1 MLGSRVGR
9 VVSPPAD
16 PSDEE
21 KISTW
26 VKVIAM
32 RLYDERNSDTA
43 KQALQEV
50 LKIDGALENELV
62 IKYREVIESIGG

>member
-1 MLGSRVGR
+1 
-9 VVSPPAD
+9 
-16 PSDEE
+16 
-21 KISTW
+21 
-26 VKVIAM
+26 M

-62 IKYREVIESIGG
+62 IKYKEIIESVEG

>member
-1 MLGSRVGR
+1 MRTKRLLSEFIRED
-9 VVSPPAD
+9 S
-16 PSDEE
+16 SDEE
-21 KISTW
+21 KISAW

-62 IKYREVIESIGG
+62 IKYKEIIESVEG